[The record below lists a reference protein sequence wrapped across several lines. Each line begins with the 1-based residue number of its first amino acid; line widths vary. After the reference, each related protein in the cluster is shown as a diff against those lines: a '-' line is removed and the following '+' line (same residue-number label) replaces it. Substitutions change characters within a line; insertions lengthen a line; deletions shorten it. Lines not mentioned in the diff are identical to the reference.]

1 MGRSS
6 EASGVLERSCAGG
19 CSTQGKADYDYSN
32 RESWLMMPS
41 LRSGYAA
48 AQRFVRLVIDRFE
61 DDRCVQVA
69 GNLTFTTLLALV
81 PMFTIAFTMFAAFPV
96 FEDWA
101 NAFKIFLLT
110 TLVPEVGGKIIT
122 GYMQQFADNAAK
134 LTAVGLMFL
143 AVTAVL
149 LLVSIERV
157 FNGIWRARR
166 PRSLVQRL
174 VIYWTAI
181 TVGPLLIGASLSLT
195 SWLVA
200 QSVPPIGSAQHL
212 REMLLRIVP
221 VILNGTAF
229 GLLYLTVPH
238 RRIRVKDA
246 FVGGVA
252 AALMFELMKRGF
264 ALYVQL
270 FPTYDLIYG
279 TFATVPIFL
288 LWLYLSWCVVLLG
301 AVMVAVLPQWRLGE
315 ERAGARGDTAFFRAL
330 ALIEALDAARR
341 RSATSTAAELA
352 LSTGMLE
359 DAADTLL
366 DAMEGRGWVR
376 SVETGGWVLAAD
388 LGVLSL
394 ADVYRLFT
402 FDPASQRAGGGPL
415 VSGAQ
420 RLVGR
425 MLGDL
430 DTPLQAL
437 LDASRPSPG
446 QASAAGTTDSG

>member
-1 MGRSS
+1 
-6 EASGVLERSCAGG
+6 
-19 CSTQGKADYDYSN
+19 
-32 RESWLMMPS
+32 MMAR
-41 LRSGYAA
+41 LRSGYATTR
-48 AQRFVRLVIDRFE
+48 RFVRLVIDRFD

-122 GYMQQFADNAAK
+122 VYMQQFADNAAK

-143 AVTAVL
+143 AVTAL
-149 LLVSIERV
+149 LLLASIERV

-166 PRSLVQRL
+166 PRTVVQRL

-200 QSVPPIGSAQHL
+200 QSVPSVGSLEQL
-212 REMLLRIVP
+212 QEIVLRILP
-221 VILNGTAF
+221 VFLNGAAF
-229 GLLYLTVPH
+229 GLLYLMVPN
-238 RRIRVKDA
+238 RRVRVKDA
-246 FVGGVA
+246 FAGGVA
-252 AALMFELMKRGF
+252 AALMFELMKRAF
-264 ALYVQL
+264 ALYLQM

-279 TFATVPIFL
+279 TFATVPVFL
-288 LWLYLSWCVVLLG
+288 LWMYLSWCVVLLG
-301 AVMVAVLPQWRLGE
+301 AVIVAVLPQWRLGE
-315 ERAGARGDTAFFRAL
+315 ERTSARGDTAFFRAL
-330 ALIEALDAARR
+330 ALIEVLDAARR
-341 RSATSTAAELA
+341 RAAAPTAGELA
-352 LSTGMLE
+352 LSARMLE

-366 DAMEGRGWVR
+366 DAMEVKGWVR
-376 SVETGGWVLAAD
+376 RVEPGGWVLAAD
-388 LGVLSL
+388 LAALSL
-394 ADVYRLFT
+394 SDVYRLFA
-402 FDPASQRAGGGPL
+402 FDPASERAGGGPL

-425 MLGDL
+425 VLGDL

-437 LDASRPSPG
+437 VEESR
-446 QASAAGTTDSG
+446 ATAGESRDGTSRSV

>member
-1 MGRSS
+1 MM
-6 EASGVLERSCAGG
+6 AG
-19 CSTQGKADYDYSN
+19 
-32 RESWLMMPS
+32 
-41 LRSGYAA
+41 LRSGYDA
-48 AQRFVRLVIDRFE
+48 AQRFMRLVIARFE

-122 GYMQQFADNAAK
+122 VYMQQFADNAAK
-134 LTAVGLMFL
+134 LTAVGLTFL
-143 AVTAVL
+143 AVTALL

-200 QSVPPIGSAQHL
+200 QSVPSVGAVENLHEIV
-212 REMLLRIVP
+212 LRILP
-221 VILNGTAF
+221 VILNGAAF
-229 GLLYLTVPH
+229 GLLYLVVPN

-264 ALYVQL
+264 ALYLQA

-288 LWLYLSWCVVLLG
+288 LWMYLSWCVVLLG

-315 ERAGARGDTAFFRAL
+315 ESAGARGDSAFFRAL
-330 ALIEALDAARR
+330 VVIEQLDAARR
-341 RSATSTAAELA
+341 RSATPSAGELA
-352 LSTGMLE
+352 LSAGMLE

-366 DAMEGRGWVR
+366 DAMENKGWVR
-376 SVETGGWVLAAD
+376 RVEPAGWVLAAD
-388 LGVLSL
+388 LGALSL
-394 ADVYRLFT
+394 ADVYRLFA
-402 FDPASQRAGGGPL
+402 FDPANMRAGGSPL
-415 VSGAQ
+415 VQGAHH
-420 RLVGR
+420 LVGR
-425 MLGDL
+425 VLDDL

-437 LDASRPSPG
+437 IDASRSSGGTQPSG
-446 QASAAGTTDSG
+446 